1 MRWLSAV
8 ACALV
13 ACASAG
19 TDNPGNPDG
28 NKGTD
33 GPPTGDGM
41 TPDAAAGPD
50 AAVMMTLSQTTSN
63 MNIASNSVTCNAGED
78 SWYRVFP
85 LADFGITGGFN
96 VQSVT
101 FGAQEA
107 LGSPVVQ
114 VKIGTY
120 SGTPGTTISTANI
133 TPINSTTVTI
143 PNQTNPGTNIV
154 APITGVIPANG
165 QLVVELFK
173 PGMNTST
180 VYFYVGA
187 SNSGETKPGYFRA
200 PSCLYQNVSIATPTT
215 PGSIGV
221 PTAQLNITV
230 TGVR

>member
-1 MRWLSAV
+1 MLRTLLKIVAFLVGLLLLLLGVLAV
-8 ACALV
+8 ALPRLIESEEFTSTLRTN
-13 ACASAG
+13 AS
-19 TDNPGNPDG
+19 
-28 NKGTD
+28 
-33 GPPTGDGM
+33 
-41 TPDAAAGPD
+41 
-50 AAVMMTLSQTTSN
+50 
-63 MNIASNSVTCNAGED
+63 
-78 SWYRVFP
+78 
-85 LADFGITGGFN
+85 
-96 VQSVT
+96 
-101 FGAQEA
+101 EA